1 MGTPSLTISSLKPQ
15 GASNIMIGW
24 ICPGDV
30 TNVFAGSI
38 ADTFLGDD
46 HRRIS
51 ARVSLQSSPRI
62 AQARNDMVSAFLG
75 SASEWLLMI
84 DADMVWTYPAFDKL
98 CKAADAERRPII
110 GGLCFGG
117 GRAGVNGEL
126 KMFPTLYNILEGEG
140 GELDSTPMEDYPRDK
155 LMKVGA
161 TGAAFLMVH
170 RKVFMEMAKQ
180 FYGHPFPWFMESVL
194 RNKPIGEDI
203 TFCIRATSL
212 GFPIYVHTGVKIG
225 HEKRFYLTEELY
237 DDHRST
243 GR

>member
-1 MGTPSLTISSLKPQ
+1 MGTPSLTITTPKPQ

-30 TNVFAGSI
+30 TNAFAGSLM
-38 ADTFLGDD
+38 DTMLGDPAG
-46 HRRIS
+46 RVT

-62 AQARNDMVSAFLG
+62 AQARNDMVAAFLE
-75 SASEWLLMI
+75 SNQDWLLMI
-84 DADMVWTYPAFDKL
+84 DADMAWKYEDFDRL
-98 CKAADAERRPII
+98 CKAADPERRPII

-117 GRAGVNGEL
+117 GRAGVGGKLNI
-126 KMFPTLYNILEGEG
+126 FPTLYNISDTENGQIIS
-140 GELDSTPMEDYPRDK
+140 DPVMEYPRNK
-155 LMKVGA
+155 VMRVGA

-170 RKVFMEMAKQ
+170 KKVFVDIGKV
-180 FYGHPFPWFMESVL
+180 FYGHPFPWFMESVI

-212 GFPIYVHTGVKIG
+212 EFPVFVHTGVKIG

-237 DDHRST
+237 DDHRAT
-243 GR
+243 D